1 MFFNPSAFGQ
11 RRLSRLLE
19 HAITMRFPFCYRTIW
34 LTQWLLWALY
44 APLVLAAAAPTLLP
58 FPSPPSEFSF
68 ADPYFES
75 VGDVE
80 SIPEGG
86 VVALVQDAKG
96 WLWIATPQ
104 GLIRWDGYR
113 LRKYVR
119 DPKDSG
125 SLPNNQITALW
136 AGHDGKLWLGLY
148 NEGVAVF
155 DPVTERF
162 THFGPQL
169 GIAGGKIRALVGDTR
184 GGIWIAADEGLDYL
198 PPNRAAVVHF
208 RHEPNNPNSL
218 AENQVYQL
226 IIDHHNTL
234 WIGGGN
240 GLQRLKKDSN
250 HFERIASNPLDRT
263 SLAGREVRA
272 LFKAADGKL
281 WIGTHDD
288 GAAWI
293 EPDTWKL
300 HWLEVDSL
308 RPERLSHPWINR
320 ITQPRPEQ
328 IWLGSY
334 GGGIHIVS
342 AKDGR
347 VLQRLQHDPSNPN
360 SLRGDSISAL
370 FIDQSGLL
378 WVGTW
383 GAGLQ
388 RHNPHNQAFRLLRH
402 SPTRPDGLS
411 RPSSHL
417 VLGLAD
423 RRILVA
429 NRANG
434 MDILDRRAGLIGGYR
449 PYPAPAHTPG
459 RDKIKLLPHPK
470 DGSVQSLL
478 QSRDHTLWMGTQKSG
493 LFHLVKGQ
501 WQAFTLKDGLPSL
514 TVIMLLET
522 RDGTLWAGTS
532 AGLARWLPK
541 QQRFE
546 AIKQRNGE
554 SIRPGVAI
562 LVEDHLGRLW
572 FSNNAGLWCKPADAM
587 HLQNLRHDPK
597 RPDSLIANDIQGMLV
612 DRKGQLWV
620 STNKG
625 LDRLLAWDGHHA
637 RFEHS
642 SALAGYGERE
652 IGANLLEDKL
662 GRIWSEKV
670 IFDPNHGQLMAL
682 SKADGLDIGAAW
694 QGAYASTEDGLFLFG
709 GSHGMAV
716 IDPLQFKAW
725 NFQPQVQMSEV
736 KIDGKVIPAEINAL
750 TLQAG
755 QRTFSIEFSALD
767 FSAPEQNRYAYRL
780 LGYDKDWI
788 STDFTQRSASYGNL
802 APGQYTLQIRGSNR
816 MGQWSTQQLALP
828 VKILPAFW
836 QTNLFR
842 LLMLLALLGS
852 IYAVYRL
859 RVAHLHTKAH
869 ILQAR
874 AAEVL
879 AAHNEL
885 AKAHGELGLAHHKL
899 EETHQRLQ
907 ATQQQLFLQEKM
919 AGLGTLTAGVAHEI
933 NNPTNFTHVAAQI
946 QRTKIAEFEQYVLT
960 LFDENVDQQ
969 IVQGFTRRFAELQEN
984 VNTMLNGTQRIIRI
998 VKDLRAFTR
1007 QAEAE
1012 KKSIHLS
1019 ECLNA
1024 TLHLV
1029 RTSWLEQVEFMTEYT
1044 DDPEYECWPALLN
1057 QVFMNLLVN
1066 ACQAIAEKRK
1076 LHNSQAKGRICLRLK
1091 KEASTLTVQF
1101 EDDGTGIDPQI
1112 QARILEPFFTT
1123 KEVGSGTGL
1132 GLSIS
1137 YGMIQKHNGTLS
1149 ITSTP
1154 GVGSCFTI
1162 HLPLNP

>member
-1 MFFNPSAFGQ
+1 
-11 RRLSRLLE
+11 
-19 HAITMRFPFCYRTIW
+19 MRIPFHVCTFW
-34 LTQWLLWALY
+34 PAQWLCWILWV
-44 APLVLAAAAPTLLP
+44 PLVFAAAPPTPPPLVPALSAPAPTL
-58 FPSPPSEFSF
+58 STEFSF
-68 ADPYFES
+68 ADPFFES
-75 VGDVE
+75 VGDAE

-113 LRKYVR
+113 FRKYVR
-119 DPKDSG
+119 EPGTPG
-125 SLPNNQITALW
+125 SLPNNQVTALW
-136 AGHDGKLWLGLY
+136 AGIDGKLWVGLH

-162 THFGPQL
+162 THFGPGH
-169 GIAGGKIRALVGDTR
+169 GIAGGKIRALVGDSS

-198 PPNRAAVVHF
+198 LPNRSAAIHF
-208 RHEPNNPNSL
+208 RHEASNPASL

-226 IIDHHNTL
+226 MLDHQGTL
-234 WIGGGN
+234 WIGSAN
-240 GLQRLKKDSN
+240 GLQRLTKGSKS
-250 HFERIASNPLDRT
+250 FEKVASNPQDPG

-272 LFKAADGKL
+272 LCKAADGKL
-281 WIGTHDD
+281 WIGTHAD

-293 EPDTWKL
+293 DPESGQL
-300 HWLEVDSL
+300 HWLEVDSIHP
-308 RPERLSHPWINR
+308 RRLSHPWINR
-320 ITQPRPEQ
+320 ITQPRPDQ

-334 GGGIHIVS
+334 GGGINIVT
-342 AKDGR
+342 AKDGQ
-347 VLQRLQHDPSNPN
+347 VIQRLQHDPSNPN

-370 FIDQSGLL
+370 YIDQSGLL

-388 RHNPHNQAFRLLRH
+388 RHNPHNHAFRLLHH
-402 SPTRPDGLS
+402 SPNRPNSLS
-411 RPSSHL
+411 RSSSHL

-423 RRILVA
+423 SRILVA
-429 NRANG
+429 NRTNG
-434 MDILDRRAGLIGGYR
+434 IDILDRQAGLVGGYR
-449 PYPAPAHTPG
+449 PHPDAG
-459 RDKIKLLPHPK
+459 NDRIQLLPHPK
-470 DGSVQSLL
+470 DASIQTLL
-478 QSRDHTLWMGTQKSG
+478 QSRDGTLWMGTQKSG
-493 LFHLVKGQ
+493 VFRLIKDT
-501 WQAFTLKDGLPSL
+501 WQGFTLKDGLPAP

-522 RDGTLWAGTS
+522 RAGTLWVGTS
-532 AGLARWLPK
+532 AGLARWLPE

-546 AIKQRNGE
+546 AIRQSDGE
-554 SIRPGVAI
+554 AIRPGVAV
-562 LVEDHLGRLW
+562 LAEDHDGRLW
-572 FSNNAGLWCKPADAM
+572 FSNNAGLWYKPPDGGD
-587 HLQNLRHDPK
+587 LQNLRHDPN
-597 RPDSLIANDIQGMLV
+597 RADSLISNDIQGMLI

-625 LDRLLAWDGHHA
+625 LDRLVAWSGQHA

-642 SALAGYGERE
+642 SALAGYGERD
-652 IGANLLEDKL
+652 IGSNLLEDKQ

-670 IFDPNHGQLMAL
+670 IFDPAKAQLMVL
-682 SKADGLDIGAAW
+682 SKADGFDIGAAW
-694 QGAYASTEDGLFLFG
+694 QGAYHQSADGLFLFG
-709 GSHGMAV
+709 GSHGMAI
-716 IDPLQFKAW
+716 IDPEQFQAW
-725 NFQPQVQMSEV
+725 HFHPPVQMSEV
-736 KIDGKVIPAEINAL
+736 KIDGKVIPAAINAI

-802 APGQYTLQIRGSNR
+802 APGQYTLQMRGSNR
-816 MGQWSTQQLALP
+816 MGQWSTQPLSIP

-836 QTNLFR
+836 QTTLFR
-842 LLMLLALLGS
+842 ALMLLALIGT

-859 RVAHLHTKAH
+859 RVAHLHTKTRL
-869 ILQAR
+869 LQVR

-885 AKAHGELGLAHHKL
+885 AQAHDELAQAHDELGLAHNKL

-946 QRTKIAEFEQYVLT
+946 QRTKIAEFEQYTLA
-960 LFDENVDQQ
+960 LFDDDVDQQ
-969 IVQGFTRRFAELQEN
+969 IVDGFTRRFAELQDN
-984 VNTMLNGTQRIIRI
+984 VSTMLNGTERIIRI

-1007 QAEAE
+1007 QADAE
-1012 KKSIHLS
+1012 KKWIHLS

-1029 RTSWLEQVEFMTEYT
+1029 RTSWLEQVEFVTEYT

-1076 LHNSQAKGRICLRLK
+1076 LHNTQAKGRICLRLK

-1137 YGMIQKHNGTLS
+1137 YGMIQKHHGTLS

-1154 GVGSCFTI
+1154 GMGSCFTI